1 MFKKI
6 FTIAKWEYLEKVK
19 TKAFIISL
27 IVTPIIIVS
36 VTILPSLI
44 FRDESPNVEMI
55 GIIDTSGKYFE
66 FIREELEKYEMP
78 DGQKNYVLINLTQP
92 GKSAEESTRNA
103 DKSVLDKFV
112 NGYLIIESIE
122 NDSLTAE
129 FRSNLMGNF
138 KVVARLEEALNKFKV
153 TQLFQQAGIS
163 TYLLDQI
170 EQKTIIKQKKISE
183 DGKISDVDFF
193 TTFFLSVIF
202 VLLLMMM
209 VVYTG
214 QMLVRSLIEEKSSR
228 LIEMLISSST
238 PDELLTGK
246 ILGLSMLGITQM
258 MIWVLIGISLAAS
271 ALVPVSAF
279 KNLIPILIY
288 FILGFLFYA
297 SLFVGIGSTVN
308 TEQEAQQITTY
319 LSLILMLPVVLAM
332 PAIQNPDFLLTK
344 IFSYFP
350 LTIPTVMILRLNI
363 ESVSSIEII
372 ITLGILILSTFI
384 VTKISAKIFR
394 IGILSYGNRP
404 NLKELINWIKE

>member
-1 MFKKI
+1 MLKKI

-27 IVTPIIIVS
+27 IVTPIIIVA

-55 GIIDTSGKYFE
+55 GVIDTSGIYFD
-66 FIREELEKYEMP
+66 FLKEELDKYELP
-78 DGQKNYVLINLTQP
+78 DGQKNYVLLNFVKH
-92 GKSAEESTRNA
+92 GKSFEDLIKDADESVFDNFI
-103 DKSVLDKFV
+103 S
-112 NGYLIIESIE
+112 GYLIIELSEDDSI
-122 NDSLTAE
+122 TAE

-138 KVVARLEEALNKFKV
+138 KVVDRLEEALNKFKM
-153 TQLFQQAGIS
+153 TKIFEQAGLS
-163 TYLLDQI
+163 SHLLDQI
-170 EQKTIIKQKKISE
+170 EQRTTIHQKIISE
-183 DGKISDVDFF
+183 DGKVSDMDFL
-193 TTFFLSVIF
+193 TTFFLSIVF

-228 LIEMLISSST
+228 LIEMLVSSST

-246 ILGLSMLGITQM
+246 ILGLSMLGLTQM
-258 MIWVLIGISLAAS
+258 MIWILIGISLAAS

-279 KNLIPILIY
+279 KNLIPILMF

-332 PAIQNPDFLLTK
+332 PAVQNPDFFMIK
-344 IFSYFP
+344 IFSYIP

-363 ESVSSIEII
+363 GDVSSTEII
-372 ITLGILILSTFI
+372 ITLGILIISTFI

-394 IGILSYGNRP
+394 IGILSYGTRP

>member
-1 MFKKI
+1 MLKKI

-27 IVTPIIIVS
+27 IVTPIIIVA

-55 GIIDTSGKYFE
+55 GVIDTSGIYFD
-66 FIREELEKYEMP
+66 FLKEELDKYELP
-78 DGQKNYVLINLTQP
+78 DGQKNYVLLNFVKH
-92 GKSAEESTRNA
+92 GKSFEDLIKDADESVFDNFI
-103 DKSVLDKFV
+103 S
-112 NGYLIIESIE
+112 GYLIIELSEDDSI
-122 NDSLTAE
+122 TTE

-138 KVVARLEEALNKFKV
+138 KVVDRLEEALNKFKM
-153 TQLFQQAGIS
+153 TKIFEQAGIS
-163 TYLLDQI
+163 SHLLDQI
-170 EQKTIIKQKKISE
+170 EQRTTIHQKIISE
-183 DGKISDVDFF
+183 DGKVSEMDFL
-193 TTFFLSVIF
+193 TTFFLSIVF

-228 LIEMLISSST
+228 LIEMLVSSST

-246 ILGLSMLGITQM
+246 ILGLSMLGLTQM
-258 MIWVLIGISLAAS
+258 MIWILIGISLAAS

-279 KNLIPILIY
+279 KNLIPILMF

-332 PAIQNPDFLLTK
+332 PAVQNPDFFMIK
-344 IFSYFP
+344 IFSYIP

-363 ESVSSIEII
+363 GDVSSTEII
-372 ITLGILILSTFI
+372 ITLGILIISTFI

-394 IGILSYGNRP
+394 IGILSYGTRP